1 MRKQAK
7 ESDLPLVTQ
16 LVIAKPRP
24 QAWPNRLQNLFV
36 YNFFFFFGHTSQ
48 HVQLPP
54 PGTEPLPPSVE
65 GQGLNHWTSKSQTP
79 KLRTVN

>member
-36 YNFFFFFGHTSQ
+36 YNFIFLVTHCSMCNFPH
-48 HVQLPP
+48 
-54 PGTEPLPPSVE
+54 
-65 GQGLNHWTSKSQTP
+65 QGLNPCPHQWKGKVLITGPVSPRLQS
-79 KLRTVN
+79 LEL